1 MDLRDIAAPLARLP
15 ALGLA
20 VAILGAGCSGGE
32 AGPPAGSIVGAA
44 SDAGSSLTGSHAF
57 SVNYAVIDTQL
68 AKDQCC
74 FETALDGGG
83 YASFAIWLSDV
94 DIYDGEGGMLPVTP
108 SPSHVIG
115 IQVAGPSY
123 TGAAAPASGNPP
135 SPITPGVY
143 AIGFE
148 GADDDEL
155 CSLPPGG
162 SAVLDRY
169 DFSGDAG
176 MYKQATA
183 FSGTVTLTSLAP
195 GRIEGRFDV
204 ELAAI
209 NSSAFIDTQHLI
221 PLSGTFDAT
230 GM

>member
-1 MDLRDIAAPLARLP
+1 LILPCADRPFARLRVL
-15 ALGLA
+15 ALA
-20 VAILGAGCSGGE
+20 VAWSGAGCGNAST
-32 AGPPAGSIVGAA
+32 A
-44 SDAGSSLTGSHAF
+44 SDAGAVAGNSLRGSHAF
-57 SVNYAVIDTQL
+57 PVNYAVIDTQL

-74 FETALDGGG
+74 FATVLDGGG
-83 YASFAIWLSDV
+83 YASFAIWLSDA
-94 DIYDGEGGMLPVTP
+94 DLYDDAGGMLAVTP

-115 IQVAGPSY
+115 LQVAGPSY
-123 TGAAAPASGNPP
+123 TSAMAPAAGTPP
-135 SPITPGVY
+135 TAITPGVY

-148 GADDDEL
+148 DADDDEL

-183 FSGTVTLTSLAP
+183 VSGTVTLTSLGP
-195 GRIEGRFDV
+195 GHITGSFDV
-204 ELAAI
+204 ELASIAYG
-209 NSSAFIDTQHLI
+209 SAFIDTQH
-221 PLSGTFDAT
+221 PFPFSGTFDAT